1 MKSTYLFIFSVLLP
15 VLAWGQH
22 SPGGPPPATVTVDE
36 ARRDT
41 FNATLEVPGTVISQH
56 DARIAAETDGRLT
69 WVAEVG
75 TRIAEGEAFARID
88 DTDLKLSLKDNQA
101 QLASLQA
108 QQRYQQSNLERLEKL
123 ALSNNAAANQIDEA
137 RAQLDMN
144 TQAIRRAEV
153 AIAQVQRRIEQAAI
167 VAPFPAIVVERLVQV
182 GEFVSR
188 GLPVARLVDTDN
200 REIRLQAPLDLAAYV
215 HEGME
220 VSIQHNGKTSLS
232 PVVRVIPVGDERSR
246 MFEMRVTASDPSM
259 VIGSPVQVALPSS
272 DPRLLLAIP
281 RDALVLRGSEVFVLR
296 VNDGNTVE
304 KVPVAT
310 GMGFGSLVEVTGELA
325 EGDQVVVRG
334 AERLQ
339 PGQSVVIS
347 GEEAG

>member
-1 MKSTYLFIFSVLLP
+1 
-15 VLAWGQH
+15 
-22 SPGGPPPATVTVDE
+22 
-36 ARRDT
+36 
-41 FNATLEVPGTVISQH
+41 
-56 DARIAAETDGRLT
+56 
-69 WVAEVG
+69 
-75 TRIAEGEAFARID
+75 
-88 DTDLKLSLKDNQA
+88 
-101 QLASLQA
+101 
-108 QQRYQQSNLERLEKL
+108 
-123 ALSNNAAANQIDEA
+123 
-137 RAQLDMN
+137 
-144 TQAIRRAEV
+144 
-153 AIAQVQRRIEQAAI
+153 
-167 VAPFPAIVVERLVQV
+167 
-182 GEFVSR
+182 
-188 GLPVARLVDTDN
+188 
-200 REIRLQAPLDLAAYV
+200 
-215 HEGME
+215 
-220 VSIQHNGKTSLS
+220 
-232 PVVRVIPVGDERSR
+232 VRVIPVGDERSR